1 MYDTARIGNTAF
13 SVEFAAANLGDAR
26 LNLRLQRIVDFLAE
40 KPAASFPEAMGN
52 DAGLEAFYRFI
63 NNDRVTPNGILSPHF
78 GETSVRSSVAR
89 TVLAL
94 HDTTEVHY
102 EGEQVRAGLGRVSG
116 VKQGYFAHVALA
128 VSADGLREPL
138 GLLGVST
145 YSRPWQKRT
154 GKAKEQR
161 SKYAQA
167 PDSEALRWPAL
178 VDEVEQR
185 ATGRFEVIHVMD
197 READAFGLL
206 GHMATH
212 GHSFVIRSTH
222 DRQVV
227 PDDGAQIQRL
237 GETLAC
243 VLPVVEREVHLSRRT
258 GHWSADKLRRH
269 PARAARMA
277 RLQISATK
285 MEVVATSFAGAHVP
299 ATIPLHCVHVREV
312 DAPEGAEPIEWR
324 LWTNLPVDTPAQ
336 ILYVVDVYRAR
347 WLIEE
352 FFKALKTGCALEKR
366 QQESSESLANVLAL
380 LAPVAW
386 RLLLLRHLARHSPQ
400 SPASAVL
407 TSTQLEVMAA
417 LRPRWPSA
425 PTARDALLAVAAL
438 GGHIKNNGDPGWIVL
453 GRGYQDLLRLELGW
467 SLRSQKM

>member
-1 MYDTARIGNTAF
+1 MCDTATIGNAPF
-13 SVEFAAANLGDAR
+13 SLEFAAADLGDVR

-40 KPAASFPEAMGN
+40 KPAASFPEAMG
-52 DAGLEAFYRFI
+52 DVASLEAFYRFI
-63 NNDRVTPNGILSPHF
+63 NNDRVTSDGILSPHF
-78 GETSVRSSVAR
+78 EETCVRASLAR

-94 HDTTEVHY
+94 HDTTEVQY
-102 EGEQVRAGLGRVSG
+102 EGEQVRAGLGRISG

-138 GLLGVST
+138 GLLGMST

-206 GHMATH
+206 GHLTTH
-212 GHSFVIRSTH
+212 DHSFVIRSTH
-222 DRQVV
+222 DRKVIA
-227 PDDGAQIQRL
+227 DDGAQVQRL

-243 VLPVVEREVHLSRRT
+243 ALPVVEREVHLSRRT
-258 GHWSADKLRRH
+258 GHWAADKLRRH

-285 MEVVATSFAGAHVP
+285 MDVVATSLPAPTCRRPSLCTASMCARSTLPTALNRSSGDCGRTFPSTRRLKSCTSSTSIARAGSSRNSSRRSRP
-299 ATIPLHCVHVREV
+299 A
-312 DAPEGAEPIEWR
+312 APSRSGNKR
-324 LWTNLPVDTPAQ
+324 
-336 ILYVVDVYRAR
+336 RAR
-347 WLIEE
+347 
-352 FFKALKTGCALEKR
+352 
-366 QQESSESLANVLAL
+366 
-380 LAPVAW
+380 AW
-386 RLLLLRHLARHSPQ
+386 PMCSHC
-400 SPASAVL
+400 
-407 TSTQLEVMAA
+407 
-417 LRPRWPSA
+417 
-425 PTARDALLAVAAL
+425 
-438 GGHIKNNGDPGWIVL
+438 
-453 GRGYQDLLRLELGW
+453 
-467 SLRSQKM
+467 